1 MFPKENYM
9 KLKDLKS
16 ERAQLTASANLLINK
31 PDATAEDFQTAEAA
45 LAKIE
50 ALNGQITTVEKVQA
64 AAAAAAVS
72 VEAVAPVAGLVF
84 ATARDHK
91 AESEHNKSVFA
102 GMVGSMVK
110 FPGNPYAAAEYAK
123 KNMADVGTEVSMAL
137 NSSNSTGGAILVPA
151 NLARTVIERLVP
163 NCVVRA
169 MGAVSLPLNNGNLK
183 LGGIASGAVAGYIGR
198 EDDAPV
204 SQQTFRGVQLTA
216 KKLAALVP
224 ISNDLIRFAGTD
236 QRVDSLIVEDTAI
249 SMATAEDSA
258 FIRGDGTGNT
268 PIGLRNWLPVGNVLT
283 ATNVLLL
290 TGQALIQAIMADAG
304 RAILAL
310 RRANVRL
317 TKPGWLMHPDTV
329 QFLADLLTTTGAKVF
344 PEIVDGMFRGYPVG
358 VTTQI
363 PTNLT
368 VAGSGASGNGSE
380 LYFVDFAQMIIGES
394 LGLQVA
400 ISTEATYTVGGVSVS
415 AFQRDETLIRMIAEN
430 DFGPRHPEAIAMLN
444 GVTWYR

>member
-1 MFPKENYM
+1 MP
-9 KLKDLKS
+9 LKDLKS
-16 ERAQLTASANLLINK
+16 ERAQLTASANELINK
-31 PDATAEDFQTAEAA
+31 AGATAEDFQAAETM
-45 LAKIE
+45 LTQIE
-50 ALNGQITTVEKVQA
+50 AINVKISTVEKVQA
-64 AAAAAAVS
+64 VAAAAAVPLN
-72 VEAVAPVAGLVF
+72 AAPVAGAVF
-84 ATARDHK
+84 AQARDHK

-123 KNMADVGTEVSMAL
+123 KNMAGVGNEVSMAL
-137 NSSNSTGGAILVPA
+137 NSSTSTGGAVLVPA
-151 NLARTVIERLVP
+151 NLAKTVIERLVP
-163 NCVVRA
+163 NCVVRM

-198 EDDAPV
+198 ESDVPV

-224 ISNDLIRFAGTD
+224 ISNDLIRFAGVD

-249 SMATAEDSA
+249 SMATAEDAA
-258 FIRGDGTGNT
+258 FIRGDGTSNT
-268 PIGLRNWLPVGNVLT
+268 PVGLRNWVLSGSLLT
-283 ATNVLLL
+283 ATNVTAL
-290 TGQALIQAIMADAG
+290 TGQALIQAIIGDAG

-310 RRANVRL
+310 RRANVKL
-317 TKPGWLMHPDTV
+317 TKPGWLMHPDTM
-329 QFLADLLTTTGAKVF
+329 QFLADLLTTTGNKVF
-344 PEIVDGMFRGYPVG
+344 PEIADGMFRGYPIG

-368 VAGSGASGNGSE
+368 LAGSGASGNGSE

-394 LGLQVA
+394 MNLQVA
-400 ISTEATYTVGGVSVS
+400 ISTEATYTVGGVSVN
-415 AFQRDETLIRMIAEN
+415 AFQRDETLIRLITEN
-430 DFGPRHPEAIAMLN
+430 DFGPRFPEAIAVVN